1 MFRQMVLEE
10 KVNRYLFILALTTL
24 SVMLSVV
31 VWRLVYVSFQVVGS

>member
-1 MFRQMVLEE
+1 M
-10 KVNRYLFILALTTL
+10 NRYLFILALTTL